1 MPLLHYLEQAQFQQA
16 DFEAALETELAMIG
30 LSMASIVRSEAEEL
44 AIQAARLIDGGADAN
59 PAVMMG
65 LIALRECSRI
75 DERQM
80 RSLYIA
86 WRRGCQSTCESFDS
100 KANTAAM
107 RKSTTPQERSPD
119 C

>member
-59 PAVMMG
+59 PAVMMHPG
-65 LIALRECSRI
+65 DYRVRVNNAN
-75 DERQM
+75 QTPPPGAVNPN
-80 RSLYIA
+80 LY
-86 WRRGCQSTCESFDS
+86 SNFVEFEV
-100 KANTAAM
+100 
-107 RKSTTPQERSPD
+107 TP
-119 C
+119 